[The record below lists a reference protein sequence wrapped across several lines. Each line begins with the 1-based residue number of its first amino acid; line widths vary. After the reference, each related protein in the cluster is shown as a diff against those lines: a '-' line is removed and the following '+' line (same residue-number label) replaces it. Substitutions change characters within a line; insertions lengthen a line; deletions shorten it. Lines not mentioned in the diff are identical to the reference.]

1 MSISYSEREVFT
13 AGERDLLHR
22 AEDCV
27 IRIPSHLSDSR
38 CHEVARAV
46 GFHLGLAHQDG
57 FYGFVDHTWLWTAP
71 FAAPCYEPS
80 RNKTRIGF
88 PHVLDVYCVGSLPMV
103 RLVDGDHTSLPHIGW
118 SYRPGR
124 ERDDID
130 KDRLRALIETM
141 KESTQNSQVT
151 CGRCGGYPAMCNCP

>member
-1 MSISYSEREVFT
+1 MNT
-13 AGERDLLHR
+13 AR
-22 AEDCV
+22 
-27 IRIPSHLSDSR
+27 
-38 CHEVARAV
+38 
-46 GFHLGLAHQDG
+46 
-57 FYGFVDHTWLWTAP
+57 
-71 FAAPCYEPS
+71 
-80 RNKTRIGF
+80 F

-103 RLVDGDHTSLPHIGW
+103 CLVDGDHTSLPHIGW

-151 CGRCGGYPAMCNCP
+151 CGRCGGYPALCNCP